1 MKKRIKIFI
10 ITIIVIICLI
20 SIPFNFINLLKN
32 VYYIN
37 IDEDDAKL
45 VNSLI
50 NDNNLIEKPIKK
62 IGYMA
67 GLGDWYLFIEY
78 EDGEKREILYD
89 DNDNLV
95 GYDVEVSRALAKEL
109 GVKVKFVE
117 VKWDSLIAGL
127 DSDKYDLVTNQ
138 VAITAERKKKYDFSI
153 PHTYSY
159 PAIITKKDNTEITK
173 MSDIKG
179 HKFSQTGS
187 SNFSKIVEK
196 YKGEIVATNDWNE
209 NVSLVEQGR
218 VDGTVNDTLAYYD
231 LVNKKPDTDL
241 KIAAQG
247 KEVSEQAFIFNK
259 GQDDLKK
266 NVDKALKSLKKSGKL
281 AEISNKYFK
290 TDVSHK

>member
-1 MKKRIKIFI
+1 MKKLGIRLLALTLLATVTTGCASSKQENTWDKIKEKKE
-10 ITIIVIICLI
+10 IVIGTEGTFA
-20 SIPFNFINLLKN
+20 PFS
-32 VYYIN
+32 YH
-37 IDEDDAKL
+37 
-45 VNSLI
+45 
-50 NDNNLIEKPIKK
+50 
-62 IGYMA
+62 
-67 GLGDWYLFIEY
+67 
-78 EDGEKREILYD
+78 D

-127 DSDKYDLVTNQ
+127 DSDKYD
-138 VAITAERKKKYDFSI
+138 FSI

-179 HKFSQTGS
+179 RKFSQTGS